1 MGYREFQ
8 NLSQCHCINPDLG
21 LNIMCL
27 VWKDT
32 SLNSIFE
39 KKMKIHVTP
48 WLIHVNVWQNPLQC
62 YEVISLQLIK
72 INEKKKENITITYKR
87 AKLQNAPC
95 ILKNKVAFQIN
106 VCFINLVNKI

>member
-8 NLSQCHCINPDLG
+8 NLSQCHCINPNSG

-39 KKMKIHVTP
+39 KKKKISVLHTKGLNSKMP
-48 WLIHVNVWQNPLQC
+48 HA
-62 YEVISLQLIK
+62 Y
-72 INEKKKENITITYKR
+72 
-87 AKLQNAPC
+87 
-95 ILKNKVAFQIN
+95 
-106 VCFINLVNKI
+106 

>member
-8 NLSQCHCINPDLG
+8 NLSQCHCINPNSG

-39 KKMKIHVTP
+39 KKRKYQYYI
-48 WLIHVNVWQNPLQC
+48 Q
-62 YEVISLQLIK
+62 K
-72 INEKKKENITITYKR
+72 G
-87 AKLQNAPC
+87 
-95 ILKNKVAFQIN
+95 
-106 VCFINLVNKI
+106 

>member
-8 NLSQCHCINPDLG
+8 NLSQCHCINPNSG

-39 KKMKIHVTP
+39 KK
-48 WLIHVNVWQNPLQC
+48 
-62 YEVISLQLIK
+62 
-72 INEKKKENITITYKR
+72 KENISITYKR